1 MSDFSGNRTVCIKC
15 RVTQEEYAY
24 IMQKLQ
30 CSGCSTMSDY
40 LRKMAITGM
49 IIRYDSAL
57 LKDLQQSLQRIGN
70 NVNQI
75 AIRVKVE
82 FCTRRILW
90 NCKKGMRKYGGH

>member
-1 MSDFSGNRTVCIKC
+1 
-15 RVTQEEYAY
+15 
-24 IMQKLQ
+24 
-30 CSGCSTMSDY
+30 MSDY

-75 AIRVKVE
+75 AIRVNQSGILYKEDFVE
-82 FCTRRILW
+82 LQERYEEIWRSLKSIQSVLRCQKQLPTS
-90 NCKKGMRKYGGH
+90 